1 MADVMFLFPLKK
13 KIKVASLAI
22 TILVCASPV
31 AAKEKAKTSVEDLRY
46 GVTLYHYY
54 QQDYLSA
61 LAELMVADSRDG
73 IQGHGNNPELIAG
86 GISLSF
92 GMQGHAESVF
102 NAILKD
108 DSRPQYARD
117 AAWFYLGKLQ
127 YLRSDFEGAA
137 RSFENISNKA
147 SANLQAQ
154 VSALKINIAI
164 RQNNFTGLNLK
175 SLNQKKLLAW
185 SPYAT
190 YNLGSAYARSGNFE
204 QAEFYFNELNDLES
218 EESALTKKELW
229 ALQDK
234 AATAMGYT
242 FLAQKKYDLAVKQF
256 TRVRLDTHLS
266 HQALLGLG
274 WAYLSQQ
281 EYEAALAPWQ
291 LLSQRSLSLPAAQE
305 SILALPFAY
314 EKLQSP
320 GDALAAYQEAE
331 SRFTQEIQFIHDMRQ
346 TLTEGELLTLIG
358 GPALTAKELREEWER
373 TKDQPGIS
381 AAIAAEGEHWLKLES
396 NSIIKTRSAYLS
408 ELFSQS
414 RFQTR
419 VLDIRDLL
427 HLQQVMQNWQP
438 KLVLYKELLI
448 DKQANRSL
456 DKQKVVQEK
465 IDLQV
470 NDLIKQRDALTTR
483 INRIETEHDYLALAD
498 KDTRQMH
505 AIVKRSEQALQ
516 KLKASGKDSFDAA
529 EKLRMFKGI
538 LIWRAAQTYTGNM
551 IELQKNLQTLVSTL
565 DKSLATQARIR
576 EITSTSFDIQPMMER
591 VNKLTADTN
600 NQLTVNAHLLDLQTS
615 LLRHDVDTQLEI
627 HEKRLTHYLA
637 QSQLAIARLYD
648 TELRKQSQ

>member
-13 KIKVASLAI
+13 KIQVASLAI
-22 TILVCASPV
+22 TLLVCASPV

-61 LAELMVADSRDG
+61 LAELMVADSRNG

-92 GMQGHAESVF
+92 GMQNHAESVF

-137 RSFENISNKA
+137 RSFENISDKA

-281 EYEAALAPWQ
+281 EYEAALSPWQ

-331 SRFTQEIQFIHDMRQ
+331 SRFTQEIQFIREMRQ

-358 GPALTAKELREEWER
+358 GPALTAKELQEEWEK
-373 TKDQPGIS
+373 TKNQPGIS

-396 NSIIKTRSAYLS
+396 HSIIKTRSAYLS

-438 KLVLYKELLI
+438 KLTLYKELLV

-465 IDLQV
+465 IDQQV
-470 NDLIKQRDALTTR
+470 NDLVKQRNAMTAR

-498 KDTRQMH
+498 KDTRQMQ
-505 AIVKRSEQALQ
+505 AIVNRSEQALQ
-516 KLKASGKDSFDAA
+516 KLKAAGKDSLDAA

-565 DKSLATQARIR
+565 DTALATQARIR

-591 VNKLTADTN
+591 LNKLTADTN

>member
-13 KIKVASLAI
+13 KIQVASLAI

-92 GMQGHAESVF
+92 GMQNHAESVF

-108 DSRPQYARD
+108 ESRPQYARD

-190 YNLGSAYARSGNFE
+190 YNLGSAYARNGNFE

-281 EYEAALAPWQ
+281 QYEAALSPWQ

-331 SRFTQEIQFIHDMRQ
+331 SRFTQEIQFIREMRQ

-358 GPALTAKELREEWER
+358 GPALTAKELQEEWEK
-373 TKDQPGIS
+373 TKNQPGIS

-396 NSIIKTRSAYLS
+396 HSIIKTRSAYLS

-438 KLVLYKELLI
+438 KLTLYKELLV

-465 IDLQV
+465 IDRQV
-470 NDLIKQRDALTTR
+470 NDLVRQRDAMTAR

-516 KLKASGKDSFDAA
+516 KLEASGKDSFEAA

-538 LIWRAAQTYTGNM
+538 LIWRAAQSYQGNM

-565 DKSLATQARIR
+565 DKALATQARIR

-591 VNKLTADTN
+591 INKLTADTN
-600 NQLTVNAHLLDLQTS
+600 NQLTVNARLLDLQTS

-627 HEKRLTHYLA
+627 HEKRLSHYLA

>member
-13 KIKVASLAI
+13 KIQVASLAI
-22 TILVCASPV
+22 TILACASPV
-31 AAKEKAKTSVEDLRY
+31 TAKEKAKTSVADLRY

-86 GISLSF
+86 GISLAF
-92 GMQGHAESVF
+92 GMQNHAESVF

-281 EYEAALAPWQ
+281 EYEAALSPWQ

-331 SRFTQEIQFIHDMRQ
+331 SRFTQEIQFIREMRQ

-427 HLQQVMQNWQP
+427 HLQQVMQNWHP
-438 KLVLYKELLI
+438 KLTLYKELLI

-456 DKQKVVQEK
+456 DRQKVVQEK
-465 IDLQV
+465 IDQQV
-470 NDLIKQRDALTTR
+470 NDLIKQRDSLTAR

-505 AIVKRSEQALQ
+505 AIVNRSEQALQ
-516 KLKASGKDSFDAA
+516 KLKAAGKDSLDAA

-565 DKSLATQARIR
+565 DKALATQARIR

>member
-1 MADVMFLFPLKK
+1 MSLFSLKK
-13 KIKVASLAI
+13 KIQLISLTLFVSATP
-22 TILVCASPV
+22 TI
-31 AAKEKAKTSVEDLRY
+31 AKEKAKTSVADLRY

-73 IQGHGNNPELIAG
+73 IKGHGNNPELIAG

-92 GMQGHAESVF
+92 GMQNHAESVF
-102 NAILKD
+102 NSILKD
-108 DSRPQYARD
+108 ESRPQYARD

-164 RQNNFTGLNLK
+164 RQNNFSQLNLK
-175 SLNQKKLLAW
+175 SLSQKKLLAW

-204 QAEFYFNELNDLES
+204 QAEFYFNELNDLHS

-242 FLAQKKYDLAVKQF
+242 FLAQKKYDLAIDQF

-274 WAYLSQQ
+274 WAYLSRQ

-331 SRFTQEIQFIHDMRQ
+331 SRFTQEIQFIRDMRQ

-396 NSIIKTRSAYLS
+396 HSIIKTRSVYLS

-438 KLVLYKELLI
+438 KLTLYKELLVE
-448 DKQANRSL
+448 KQAKRSL
-456 DKQKVVQEK
+456 DKQKVIQEK
-465 IDLQV
+465 IDQQV
-470 NDLIKQRDALTTR
+470 NELVKQRDALTAR
-483 INRIETEHDYLALAD
+483 IHRIETEHDYLALAD

-505 AIVKRSEQALQ
+505 GIVKRSEQALQ
-516 KLKASGKDSFDAA
+516 KLQAAGKNNLDAA

-538 LIWRAAQTYTGNM
+538 LIWRAAQSYQGNM

-565 DKSLATQARIR
+565 DAALATQARIR

-591 VNKLTADTN
+591 LNKLTADTN

>member
-1 MADVMFLFPLKK
+1 MFLFPLKK
-13 KIKVASLAI
+13 KIQVASLAI
-22 TILVCASPV
+22 TLLVCASPV

-92 GMQGHAESVF
+92 GMQNHAESVF

-137 RSFENISNKA
+137 RSFENISDKA

-204 QAEFYFNELNDLES
+204 QAEFYFNELNNLES

-281 EYEAALAPWQ
+281 EYEAALSPWQ

-331 SRFTQEIQFIHDMRQ
+331 SRFTQEIQFIREMRQ

-358 GPALTAKELREEWER
+358 GPALTAKELQEEWEK
-373 TKDQPGIS
+373 TKNQPGIS

-396 NSIIKTRSAYLS
+396 HSIIKTRSAYLS

-438 KLVLYKELLI
+438 KLALYKELLV

-465 IDLQV
+465 IDQQV
-470 NDLIKQRDALTTR
+470 NDLVRQRDAMTAR

-505 AIVKRSEQALQ
+505 AIVTRSEQALQ

-529 EKLRMFKGI
+529 AKLRMFKGI

-565 DKSLATQARIR
+565 DKTLATQARIR

-591 VNKLTADTN
+591 LNKLTADTN

>member
-1 MADVMFLFPLKK
+1 MSLFPLKK
-13 KIKVASLAI
+13 KIRLVLLASLI
-22 TILVCASPV
+22 SASPV
-31 AAKEKAKTSVEDLRY
+31 IAKEKPKTSVADLRY

-73 IQGHGNNPELIAG
+73 IKGHGNNPELIAG

-92 GMQGHAESVF
+92 GMQKYADSVF
-102 NAILKD
+102 TKILKD
-108 DSRPQYARD
+108 NSRSQVSRD

-127 YLRSDFEGAA
+127 YLRSDYEGAA
-137 RSFENISNKA
+137 RSFENISKKA
-147 SANLQAQ
+147 SPNLQAQ
-154 VSALKINIAI
+154 VSALKINLAI
-164 RQNNFTGLNLK
+164 KQNNFTQLNLK
-175 SLNQKKLLAW
+175 SLDQKRLLAW

-190 YNLGSAYARSGNFE
+190 YNLGSAYARAGNFE

-242 FLAQKKYDLAVKQF
+242 FLAQKKYDQAVKQF

-281 EYEAALAPWQ
+281 QYEAALAPWQ

-320 GDALAAYQEAE
+320 GDALAAYQDAE
-331 SRFTQEIQFIHDMRQ
+331 SRFTQEIQFIRDMRQ

-358 GPALTAKELREEWER
+358 GPALTAKELREEWE
-373 TKDQPGIS
+373 KSKGQPGIS
-381 AAIAAEGEHWLKLES
+381 VAVAAEGEHWLKLES
-396 NSIIKTRSAYLS
+396 HSIIKTRSTYLS

-427 HLQQVMQNWQP
+427 HLQQVMQNWYP

-448 DKQANRSL
+448 DKQAKRSL
-456 DKQKVVQEK
+456 DQQKVVREK
-465 IDLQV
+465 IDQQV
-470 NDLIKQRDALTTR
+470 NDLVKQRDELNAR
-483 INRIETEHDYLALAD
+483 IHRIETEHDYLALAD
-498 KDTRQMH
+498 KDTRQLH
-505 AIVKRSEQALQ
+505 AIVQRSEAAL
-516 KLKASGKDSFDAA
+516 KKIRASGQDNPEAA
-529 EKLRMFKGI
+529 DKLRMFKGI
-538 LIWRAAQTYTGNM
+538 LTWRAAQTYNGNM
-551 IELQKNLQTLVSTL
+551 IELQKTRQLLVSTL
-565 DKSLATQARIR
+565 DNALATQARIR
-576 EITSTSFDIQPMMER
+576 EITSSSFDIRPMMER
-591 VNKLTADTN
+591 IEKITRETDD
-600 NQLTVNAHLLDLQTS
+600 QLKVTSHLLDLQTS
-615 LLRHDVDTQLEI
+615 LLRNDIDTQLEI